1 MMPPGQAS
9 SGSASVNVSSWPSVS
24 LPYSTGIAAP
34 TATTTT
40 IVPKKIDREAVYGAN
55 RNGASTPAN
64 IRANDSPQEVS
75 SSAQRRR
82 ELLGEV
88 DPDGR
93 EARQHGKAG
102 NQRSGA
108 EHDGCRRSSPMG
120 QHHQEGAGIDST
132 NAPVIVHRRPMI
144 SMMYPLKSLPG
155 MLAAKT
161 SELSPTLKVTAAP

>member
-1 MMPPGQAS
+1 VPIGMARARQRI
-9 SGSASVNVSSWPSVS
+9 SAR
-24 LPYSTGIAAP
+24 
-34 TATTTT
+34 T
-40 IVPKKIDREAVYGAN
+40 IRRKKCPRPRSAVGN
-55 RNGASTPAN
+55 CS
-64 IRANDSPQEVS
+64 
-75 SSAQRRR
+75 
-82 ELLGEV
+82 LGEV

-161 SELSPTLKVTAAP
+161 SELSPKLKVTAAP